1 MNDEFYRPYSGWS
14 ANVYTGPF
22 NSADLPKL
30 DQMVDKLQMMV
41 DEDLVAVTTWWTDFK
56 AWLAAENKNW
66 TYLEESNFRSDL
78 ADFLHSVRGARFSR
92 DFRFNGSLDCNQA
105 APPLI
110 ASRFS
115 LRGNT
120 PRSKRNL
127 SGSRSSTDLSKVL
140 RSMFPQGEPSRRCS
154 TSRGSPPPSPSS
166 R

>member
-92 DFRFNGSLDCNQA
+92 DFRFNGSLNCNQA

-110 ASRFS
+110 ASR
-115 LRGNT
+115 LPCC
-120 PRSKRNL
+120 PRKHSKN
-127 SGSRSSTDLSKVL
+127 
-140 RSMFPQGEPSRRCS
+140 
-154 TSRGSPPPSPSS
+154 
-166 R
+166 